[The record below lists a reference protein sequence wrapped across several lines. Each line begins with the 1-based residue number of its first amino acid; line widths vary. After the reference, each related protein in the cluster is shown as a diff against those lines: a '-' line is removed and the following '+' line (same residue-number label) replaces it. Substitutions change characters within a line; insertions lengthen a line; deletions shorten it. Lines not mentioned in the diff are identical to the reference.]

1 MMLNIYLWVF
11 LFVFFSIGCFP
22 YKNLNLNCSDLISAC
37 AIYFAM
43 SVHKN
48 LKKWQKYYK
57 RANVETMFEYARLT
71 DI

>member
-11 LFVFFSIGCFP
+11 LFVFFLVLAVFP
-22 YKNLNLNCSDLISAC
+22 YKNLNLNCSDLVSAC

-48 LKKWQKYYK
+48 LKKMT
-57 RANVETMFEYARLT
+57 EIL
-71 DI
+71 